1 MSADEAPAPPDVAED
16 ADDVADE
23 GGEHPKFAPFEM
35 LCLGLAAQAQVALGL
50 FPDPVTKETK
60 KQLPAARQAIDL
72 LGALEE
78 KTKGNLTAQETA
90 LLSGLLADLRLA
102 YVRLASS

>member
-1 MSADEAPAPPDVAED
+1 MSADEAPGAPEE
-16 ADDVADE
+16 ADDAGDD

-72 LGALEE
+72 LGTLEE
-78 KTKGNLTAQETA
+78 KTKGNLTPQETA
-90 LLSGLLADLRLA
+90 LLSGLLADLRLL
-102 YVRLASS
+102 YVRAASP